1 MRFFIPLA
9 NGIRDKRRS
18 FTYGVAAPFI
28 CALMSDVGQYWKTL
42 NLTVNDYTIFD
53 SHFMMKLVGHP
64 MTGLFDRCADQFE
77 VFSRFFA
84 MAEG

>member
-1 MRFFIPLA
+1 
-9 NGIRDKRRS
+9 
-18 FTYGVAAPFI
+18 
-28 CALMSDVGQYWKTL
+28 MSDVGQYWKTL

-77 VFSRFFA
+77 VFSRFLA